1 MDKETSQRIAPPHER
16 TDLDAAFKAVYAR
29 YGSDLE
35 AFFRDASKE
44 AARNTLEAQKC
55 VAPKSDTP
63 RP

>member
-1 MDKETSQRIAPPHER
+1 MEKETSERIAPTHEH

-44 AARNTLEAQKC
+44 AARHALEVQKC
-55 VAPKSDTP
+55 VTTNGDTH